1 MIGRLLAIVPDGHAS
16 IPWGAII
23 GGACGVAVAIIHTR
37 SRERTLKLKHQQ
49 TMEVRRYDHGHALS
63 EAERLRNRLQ
73 EKGFSPEDSDVDDD
87 RD

>member
-1 MIGRLLAIVPDGHAS
+1 MIGQLLAIVPDGTS
-16 IPWGAII
+16 IPWGAIF
-23 GGACGVAVAIIHTR
+23 GGACGIAVAIIHTR

-49 TMEVRRYDHGHALS
+49 TMELRRYDHDHAIG
-63 EAERLRNRLQ
+63 ENERLRNRLE